1 MKIDWGIADRIREK
15 QPIVL
20 NLSNVVTIGKVA
32 NALSAIGASLI
43 TSKDIDEAKEM
54 VSIADAVVIN
64 TGTWIPG
71 RICAGA
77 SRSRLC

>member
-20 NLSNVVTIGKVA
+20 NLSNVVTIEKVA

>member
-71 RICAGA
+71 RICVCA